1 MLFQISEAEP
11 KPQRPAYTQ
20 DDDLG
25 FKMSPFEQCWPVP
38 VHKPQAYQAPSPAL
52 QHCRL
57 SDLLPFAR
65 KPGRVAQYSSLG
77 PRVVKK
83 LMRPRGGN
91 TSGGRPVAPGSA

>member
-11 KPQRPAYTQ
+11 KPQIPAYTQ

-52 QHCRL
+52 QHCRREDIAKL
-57 SDLLPFAR
+57 
-65 KPGRVAQYSSLG
+65 KPPTAGRG
-77 PRVVKK
+77 FF
-83 LMRPRGGN
+83 RG
-91 TSGGRPVAPGSA
+91 A